1 MENVLGT
8 KTDSELKRTENGPS
22 SYSITL
28 SLKRRGIPY
37 GAKNAIALY
46 IGREIGETIQHD
58 MVEKV
63 FFVPWIVVKPSGSRT
78 YAGNHS

>member
-8 KTDSELKRTENGPS
+8 KTDGELKRAEEGPS
-22 SYSITL
+22 SYSIAL
-28 SLKRRGIPY
+28 SLKDRVPY
-37 GAKNAIALY
+37 GAKNAMALY